1 MSFSATKKVDLV
13 IVIDTSNSMA
23 DEATALSEALNR
35 AIEVATAS
43 CPSDLRVEFLGIEGQ
58 FKNSKFEQSVRSYL
72 NTLGV
77 AGNSLKGRVYNTAAR
92 AGAQEDVARAVEDV
106 SQYFDWRDGAERNLF
121 VLGDE
126 SLEGGDM
133 VLNNARIEACN
144 NAIKTAIAQSV
155 KVHTYLGTPH
165 ESTPYPSDDDEQ
177 KMIVEYKR
185 LALRTGGEHYIYTRG
200 VADFTQ
206 VLKDTICAGLV
217 PPAEAIAEKQAEADR
232 LEGKTTATDSGA
244 QNHQGSSICEQAPE
258 IIRAVNTL
266 AGILDKLVDACGP
279 KGDAG
284 SSGGCRCNDHDHSE
298 NAAPHRHVPP
308 TATSEAQLQ
317 PTAPDFVD
325 ATLFTDGNWNNWQA
339 GEVGHDFD
347 MVDYPDNKT
356 KGIYFKTAPGKP
368 HAGVILQKSLS
379 GLQPNCDYI
388 FMIRTKRVIA
398 KLTTPKLSL
407 RVDGKDIT
415 DVVELTVKDQWVT
428 LQGQFTAVA
437 STAKLEVVSHENDS
451 NGNDY
456 HVGRLVI
463 ANPGNAALT
472 L

>member
-1 MSFSATKKVDLV
+1 MSYSATKKVDLV

-35 AIEVATAS
+35 AIEVATGA

-58 FKNSKFEQSVRSYL
+58 FKNSKFNQTVRSYL
-72 NTLGV
+72 TSIGV
-77 AGNSLKGRVYNTAAR
+77 AGSSLKGRRYNTVAR

-106 SQYFDWRDGAERNLF
+106 SQYFDWREGAERNLF

-133 VLNNARIEACN
+133 VLNSARIAACD
-144 NAIKTAIAQSV
+144 NAIKTAIAQNV

-200 VADFTQ
+200 VADFAQ
-206 VLKDTICAGLV
+206 VLKETICAGLV
-217 PPAEAIAEKQAEADR
+217 PPAEAIAEKQAEADQ
-232 LEGKTTATDSGA
+232 LEGKAPATNSGA
-244 QNHQGSSICEQAPE
+244 QNNQSRSICEQAPE

-279 KGDAG
+279 KGDTG
-284 SSGGCRCNDHDHSE
+284 SSAGCRCNDHHHSE
-298 NAAPHRHVPP
+298 PGAPENKVPP
-308 TATSEAQLQ
+308 APQ
-317 PTAPDFVD
+317 PQPVTPDFVD

-347 MVDYPDNKT
+347 MVDYPENKT

-368 HAGVILQKSLS
+368 HAGVILQKSLA
-379 GLQPNCDYI
+379 GLQAGSDYI

-398 KLTTPKLSL
+398 KLSTPKLSL
-407 RVDGKDIT
+407 RVDGKQLT

-428 LQGQFTAVA
+428 LQGQFTALA
-437 STAKLEVVSHENDS
+437 STAILEVVSHENDS

-456 HVGRLVI
+456 HVGRLVV

-472 L
+472 I